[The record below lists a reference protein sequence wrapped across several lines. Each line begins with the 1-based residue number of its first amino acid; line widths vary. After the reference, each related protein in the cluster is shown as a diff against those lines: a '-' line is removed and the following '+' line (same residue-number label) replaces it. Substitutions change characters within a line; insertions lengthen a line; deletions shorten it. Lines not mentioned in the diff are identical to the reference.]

1 MALKLTPALKKP
13 TTMWHFISS
22 EELEERRKKTP
33 TTQATLQISKISNL
47 LVALGM
53 FLLILV
59 CCHSV

>member
-1 MALKLTPALKKP
+1 MVFRTENSFQYLKKKRESGSVFHQKK
-13 TTMWHFISS
+13 W
-22 EELEERRKKTP
+22 RREKRK
-33 TTQATLQISKISNL
+33 ATLRISKISNL